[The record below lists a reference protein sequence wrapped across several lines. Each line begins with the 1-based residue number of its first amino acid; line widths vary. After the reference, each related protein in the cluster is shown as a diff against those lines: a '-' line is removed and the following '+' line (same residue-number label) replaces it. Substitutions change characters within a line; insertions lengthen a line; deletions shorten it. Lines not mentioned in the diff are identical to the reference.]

1 MENIVDM
8 QQDSEFISGKRKGE
22 IMCFDFGIVICS
34 DGTEIIDR
42 KQRTFY
48 HQLTPVQMVEYIEM
62 DIQLELMDRLEWK
75 AKKEAQHKRNFANNF
90 LWKIACLCGFCG

>member
-1 MENIVDM
+1 MCGGIN
-8 QQDSEFISGKRKGE
+8 QFISGYGKGVK

-42 KQRTFY
+42 RQRTFY

-62 DIQLELMDRLEWK
+62 DIQLELMDRLERK
-75 AKKEAQHKRNFANNF
+75 ARAEAQYKRKLTNNF
-90 LWKIACLCGFCG
+90 LWKIACLRGFCG